1 MTTQANVFSV
11 ELLEM
16 IQTLPEVLEAKERI
30 DALPS
35 GQEYFNIQLTDDM
48 KTALEARFSIDLSG
62 ITSIPMRWIKGDTS
76 PHIDHGA
83 SVFDMTYLVYL
94 NTSAGEFV
102 INNTSYP
109 ITQNTGFA
117 FEEGLEHSTRDTG
130 TEARLLLGPMNE
142 FAQPV
147 GASVTFYY
155 PTEADAV
162 ANTNLIAQYGSYQII
177 AVSGFQY
184 WRIASTSTGPSPQ
197 NIVYMAG
204 QTLDSTGSGSYYLY
218 PSAPCFLEGT
228 TILCSVEGVD
238 TYIPIENLTKDSLVK
253 TSRNGTKKIAVLGK
267 GTIKNSGTS
276 ERTENRLYKCSPS
289 KYPALT
295 SELFITGCH
304 SILEFPI
311 TKKQEEDLLRHN
323 GKLFVT
329 DKKYR
334 LMAFLDERAE
344 PWESEGTYTIY
355 HFALEDP
362 DDGIN
367 FGVYANGGLL
377 VETAA
382 IRTLK
387 NRTNITI
394 LF

>member
-1 MTTQANVFSV
+1 MTTHFDVLPSEVLGAMFA
-11 ELLEM
+11 
-16 IQTLPEVLEAKERI
+16 LPEVLTAKQTI
-30 DALPS
+30 DAQSS
-35 GQEYFNIQLTDDM
+35 GQVYFTIELTDCLRSSLQ
-48 KTALEARFSIDLSG
+48 TRFGIDFS
-62 ITSIPMRWIKGDTS
+62 TVERIPMRWIKGDTH
-76 PHIDHGA
+76 PHIDRGA
-83 SVFDMTYLVYL
+83 SDFENTYLVYL
-94 NTSAGEFV
+94 NDSQGEFV
-102 INNTSYP
+102 LNNNSYP
-109 ITQNTGFA
+109 IAQNTGYVFN
-117 FEEGLEHSTRDTG
+117 EGLEHSTRNTG
-130 TEARLLLGPMNE
+130 SAARLLLGPMNE

-147 GASVTFYY
+147 GASTTFYY
-155 PTEADAV
+155 PTEADAL
-162 ANTNLIAQYGSYQII
+162 ANTNLIAQYNSYQIF

-184 WRIASTSTGPSPQ
+184 WRLASTSTGTSPQ
-197 NIVYMAG
+197 NVVYSVG
-204 QTLDSTGSGSYYLY
+204 QTLNSDGTYYLY

-228 TILCSVEGVD
+228 TILCSVDGKDSYV
-238 TYIPIENLTKDSLVK
+238 PIEKLTKDSLIK
-253 TSRNGTKKIAVLGK
+253 TSRNGYKKIAVLGK
-267 GTIKNSGTS
+267 GTIKNSGTG

-295 SELFITGCH
+295 SDLFITGCH

-344 PWESEGTYTIY
+344 PWESEGSYTIY
-355 HFALEDP
+355 HFALEDS

-387 NRTNITI
+387 NRTNMTI
-394 LF
+394 LI